1 MLRITVW
8 NENVHEKVDPEVAAL
23 YPNGIHGAVAA
34 ALGTESDFTIRT
46 ATLDEPEC
54 GLTEDVLE
62 STDVLF
68 WWGHRAHNDVPDE
81 IVDRV
86 QRHVLRGMGLVVLHS
101 GHNSKIFKRLCG
113 TSCSLDWHYGSRERI
128 FAINPAHPIAQNLP
142 PYFELAEEECYAE
155 PFGIPEPDELVFI
168 GWYNTGEVFR
178 SGCCF
183 YRGNGRM
190 FYFQPGH
197 ETYGIYYDPN
207 IRQVLRNAAR
217 WAAPVVKT
225 AELVCHNTAPLET
238 V

>member
-128 FAINPAHPIAQNLP
+128 FAINPAHPIAQGLP
-142 PYFELAEEECYAE
+142 PYFELSEEECYAE

>member
-128 FAINPAHPIAQNLP
+128 FAIKQRYAQCP
-142 PYFELAEEECYAE
+142 
-155 PFGIPEPDELVFI
+155 
-168 GWYNTGEVFR
+168 
-178 SGCCF
+178 
-183 YRGNGRM
+183 
-190 FYFQPGH
+190 
-197 ETYGIYYDPN
+197 
-207 IRQVLRNAAR
+207 
-217 WAAPVVKT
+217 
-225 AELVCHNTAPLET
+225 
-238 V
+238 